1 LGISLFINDFNLLQI
16 KTKKIKQ
23 HIQLEKMVI
32 TRSKAKAGSIQPPLP
47 GSPMRT
53 ARKISK
59 KNQSRTTKKKKIIVS
74 PRKFFQYREERL
86 ARDTSMAEGNS
97 HLESQL
103 SVTPQRE
110 LLHFTNPFES
120 DTSLDTSQCPSSP
133 EFKEPARLIPRRLTV
148 VIPRI
153 STPRPGTPIPSPEKP
168 ATAPRLPAP
177 RPMTSAV
184 NNTNPAM
191 VIIKREPEDYY

>member
-1 LGISLFINDFNLLQI
+1 
-16 KTKKIKQ
+16 
-23 HIQLEKMVI
+23 MVI
-32 TRSKAKAGSIQPPLP
+32 TRSKANAGSIRPPLP

-53 ARKISK
+53 ARKRSK
-59 KNQSRTTKKKKIIVS
+59 KNQPKTTKKQKILVT
-74 PRKFFQYREERL
+74 PNKFFKYREERL
-86 ARDTSMAEGNS
+86 ARDTSMDENKS
-97 HLESQL
+97 HSDSQL
-103 SVTPQRE
+103 SVTPRRE
-110 LLHFTNPFES
+110 LLNFTNPFES
-120 DTSLDTSQCPSSP
+120 DTSLEASQCPPSP
-133 EFKEPARLIPRRLTV
+133 SFKEPARVIPRQLTV

-153 STPRPGTPIPSPEKP
+153 SSPRPGTPFPSPEKP